1 MKTMTKVNP
10 EDILEKL
17 EHTGVIGMKWGVR
30 KDKDSDI
37 SNGTQRLVK
46 KDAKRY
52 ADAKM
57 FYGQGAGTRRK
68 LLKAE
73 LDKKKRTIPGYE
85 KLFDNAIKNVDY
97 AKSANKAKVERTYK
111 DTTYRARVTIKQFLG
126 VTGSLTVAAA
136 SALYLANKDT
146 VDNFV
151 RDRFTKIVGATMQR
165 P

>member
-1 MKTMTKVNP
+1 MNSYQKNNSNNF
-10 EDILEKL
+10 L
-17 EHTGVIGMKWGVR
+17 EHFGVQGMRWGVR
-30 KDKDSDI
+30 NDKDS
-37 SNGTQRLVK
+37 SSKVSKGTERLVK

-57 FYGQGAGTRRK
+57 FYGEGAGTRRK

-73 LDKKKRTIPGYE
+73 LDKKKKTIPGYE
-85 KLFDNAIKNVDY
+85 KLFDNEIKNVDY

-126 VTGSLTVAAA
+126 VTGSLTVAAG

-151 RDRFTKIVGATMQR
+151 RNQFTKIVGAVTRR

>member
-1 MKTMTKVNP
+1 MSSQQSSNSN
-10 EDILEKL
+10 DFL
-17 EHTGVIGMKWGVR
+17 EHFGVMGMRWGVR
-30 KDKDSDI
+30 NDKDSGI
-37 SNGTQRLVK
+37 SKGTQRLVK

-57 FYGQGAGTRRK
+57 FYGKGAGTRRK

-85 KLFDNAIKNVDY
+85 KLFDNEIKNVDY
-97 AKSANKAKVERTYK
+97 AKSANKAKVERSYK

-126 VTGSLTVAAA
+126 VTGPLTVAAG

-151 RDRFTKIVGATMQR
+151 RNQFTKIVGEIAR
-165 P
+165 RH

>member
-1 MKTMTKVNP
+1 MSSYQKNNSNSFL
-10 EDILEKL
+10 D
-17 EHTGVIGMKWGVR
+17 HFGARGMRWGIR
-30 KDKDSDI
+30 NDKDS
-37 SNGTQRLVK
+37 SPKVSKGTERLVK
-46 KDAKRY
+46 RDAKRY
-52 ADAKM
+52 AGAKM
-57 FYGQGAGTRRK
+57 FYGEGAGTRGK

-85 KLFDNAIKNVDY
+85 KLFDNEIKNVDY